1 MKKKIKR
8 YKLGGEDISTIID
21 SSLDLVTQNI
31 GRSNAVTGGDAA
43 MQSVQGVLSG
53 AASGASLGTAIMPG
67 IGTAIGAVGGA
78 VIGSIGKKGSVEQ
91 GGFYEDPTLNLG
103 TGLVGAFSNKGLR
116 EEYRE
121 LQDTARSHRAALANT
136 VSAQQKWNEKYDPY
150 VYTAAYGGQIPS
162 SLAYV
167 DDGETINTPNGN
179 IVEVPEKHQPVDSN
193 LVNLPEGSRI
203 LSNTLKVPG
212 TKKTYAKAYKE
223 MSSKKISKGKD
234 IFAENSRKLN
244 QMNDQ
249 MLHDHLFNLQELQKQ
264 GQKEYKNGLQEFQD
278 GGYVNWEK
286 GKKYKPGTVVKLNNR
301 FYTINQ
307 DGTMSL
313 NPKTDYKVRGDQFNN
328 ESVPYQKGTN
338 YTAGTIVNINGRN
351 YISNGD
357 GTFKAYSNE
366 QSYYGGNPFEIT
378 VTPKGVGA
386 WIRNTSNVESTTPE
400 QNTTQSYSDLQKLYD
415 NIAYGDLLN
424 DRMTVD
430 IPDYKVSVPNQSL
443 QSNSWGKATD
453 NTSIRVNNSTGVV
466 GKRQKNTFTKSEL
479 DNMNFGD
486 NATKPISK
494 SKVRKTQTPD
504 MSSVIGTELIGDDTI
519 MPTAAPLALNAT
531 SNFKMPNTLP
541 GDTTYNISD
550 ADRKRLR
557 REIRMD
563 KLKSTIGDIATS
575 IGDTLG
581 KLSPVISNLMA
592 KPERFDTVYNPYA
605 MQIADVMGKR
615 RYDINPALEQIRQNQ
630 AITNYNMDQ
639 LSPTTGAGMAYRLQ
653 NAVNTNRA
661 ISDLYSQKNNID
673 NQYIGDYA
681 NTLNNLGQQY
691 VQAKNLSTDL
701 NARSRAAA
709 RNINRAGYS
718 QFSNYLQ
725 NEELMRNL
733 YNRDMAT
740 LSLYDPFLESVFKTS
755 DYNNF
760 KKYIK

>member
-53 AASGASLGTAIMPG
+53 ASTGASLGSVIPG
-67 IGTAIGAVGGA
+67 VGTAIGAAAGA

-264 GQKEYKNGLQEFQD
+264 GKKEYKKGLEEFQW
-278 GGYVNWEK
+278 GGRSTGKVKWEYGNPSGIKYDKYTFFPKQKEQKRAKYV
-286 GKKYKPGTVVKLNNR
+286 GA
-301 FYTINQ
+301 
-307 DGTMSL
+307 
-313 NPKTDYKVRGDQFNN
+313 
-328 ESVPYQKGTN
+328 TN
-338 YTAGTIVNINGRN
+338 FPAEFTAGNTTYSYDDNAKTYKAIVNKKPN
-351 YISNGD
+351 
-357 GTFKAYSNE
+357 
-366 QSYYGGNPFEIT
+366 
-378 VTPKGVGA
+378 VT
-386 WIRNTSNVESTTPE
+386 N
-400 QNTTQSYSDLQKLYD
+400 
-415 NIAYGDLLN
+415 
-424 DRMTVD
+424 
-430 IPDYKVSVPNQSL
+430 
-443 QSNSWGKATD
+443 
-453 NTSIRVNNSTGVV
+453 
-466 GKRQKNTFTKSEL
+466 NTFTESEL
-479 DNMNFGD
+479 DKMQFND
-486 NATKPISK
+486 STPVNASTLASTSAKTVSKPRAR
-494 SKVRKTQTPD
+494 KVEAPD
-504 MSSVIGTELIGDDTI
+504 MSSAIGTEIIGDASI
-519 MPTAAPLALNAT
+519 
-531 SNFKMPNTLP
+531 MPNTVLP
-541 GDTTYNISD
+541 SIARTATVPTTITSPVEPKYNTSNTPNN
-550 ADRKRLR
+550 KN
-557 REIRMD
+557 
-563 KLKSTIGDIATS
+563 IGDI
-575 IGDTLG
+575 IGNIASGISNTLG
-581 KLSPVISNLMA
+581 KLSPVISNLIA

>member
-21 SSLDLVTQNI
+21 SSLKLATQNL
-31 GRSNAVTGGDAA
+31 GKSNATTGGDAA
-43 MQSVQGVLSG
+43 MESVQGVLSG

-264 GQKEYKNGLQEFQD
+264 GKKEYKKGLEEFQW
-278 GGYVNWEK
+278 GGRSTGKVKWEYGNPYEIKEGYGTTFMKQMPNIKNIPDLSDKDLSKGWEYQQYTPEEYVPS
-286 GKKYKPGTVVKLNNR
+286 GIKYDK
-301 FYTINQ
+301 YTFF
-307 DGTMSL
+307 
-313 NPKTDYKVRGDQFNN
+313 PK
-328 ESVPYQKGTN
+328 QKEQKRAKYIGATN
-338 YTAGTIVNINGRN
+338 FPTEFTAGNTTYSYDDNAKTYKAIVNKKPN
-351 YISNGD
+351 
-357 GTFKAYSNE
+357 
-366 QSYYGGNPFEIT
+366 
-378 VTPKGVGA
+378 VT
-386 WIRNTSNVESTTPE
+386 N
-400 QNTTQSYSDLQKLYD
+400 
-415 NIAYGDLLN
+415 
-424 DRMTVD
+424 
-430 IPDYKVSVPNQSL
+430 
-443 QSNSWGKATD
+443 
-453 NTSIRVNNSTGVV
+453 
-466 GKRQKNTFTKSEL
+466 NTFTESEL
-479 DNMNFGD
+479 DKMQFND
-486 NATKPISK
+486 STPVNAATSVNTSAKTVSKPRTR
-494 SKVRKTQTPD
+494 KVEAPD
-504 MSSVIGTELIGDDTI
+504 MSSAIGTEIIGDDTI
-519 MPTAAPLALNAT
+519 MPTAAPLALNST

-681 NTLNNLGQQY
+681 STLNNLGQQY

>member
-53 AASGASLGTAIMPG
+53 AASGASLGTTIMPG
-67 IGTAIGAVGGA
+67 IGTAIGAIGGA

-193 LVNLPEGSRI
+193 LVDLPEGSRI

-264 GQKEYKNGLQEFQD
+264 GKKEYKKGLEKFQWGGRSTGKVKWEYGNPYEVKEGYGTTFMKQMPNIKNIPDLSDKDLSKGWEYQQYTPEEYVPSGIKYDKYTFFPKQKEQKRAKYVGATNFHAEF
-278 GGYVNWEK
+278 
-286 GKKYKPGTVVKLNNR
+286 
-301 FYTINQ
+301 
-307 DGTMSL
+307 
-313 NPKTDYKVRGDQFNN
+313 
-328 ESVPYQKGTN
+328 
-338 YTAGTIVNINGRN
+338 TAGNTTYSYNDNAKTYKAIVN
-351 YISNGD
+351 
-357 GTFKAYSNE
+357 KK
-366 QSYYGGNPFEIT
+366 P
-378 VTPKGVGA
+378 
-386 WIRNTSNVESTTPE
+386 NV
-400 QNTTQSYSDLQKLYD
+400 
-415 NIAYGDLLN
+415 
-424 DRMTVD
+424 
-430 IPDYKVSVPNQSL
+430 
-443 QSNSWGKATD
+443 TD
-453 NTSIRVNNSTGVV
+453 NT
-466 GKRQKNTFTKSEL
+466 FTESEL
-479 DNMNFGD
+479 DKMQFND
-486 NATKPISK
+486 STPVNATTSASTSAKTVSKPK
-494 SKVRKTQTPD
+494 ARKVEAPD
-504 MSSVIGTELIGDDTI
+504 MSSAIGTEIIGDASI
-519 MPTAAPLALNAT
+519 
-531 SNFKMPNTLP
+531 MPNTVLP
-541 GDTTYNISD
+541 SIARKTTVPTTITSPVEPKYNTSNTPNN
-550 ADRKRLR
+550 KN
-557 REIRMD
+557 
-563 KLKSTIGDIATS
+563 IGDI
-575 IGDTLG
+575 IGNIASGISNTLG

-592 KPERFDTVYNPYA
+592 KPERFDTVYNPYT

-639 LSPTTGAGMAYRLQ
+639 LSPTTGSGMAYRLQ

>member
-53 AASGASLGTAIMPG
+53 ASTGASLGSVIPDV
-67 IGTAIGAVGGA
+67 GTAIGAAAGA

-116 EEYRE
+116 EKYRE

-249 MLHDHLFNLQELQKQ
+249 ILHDHLFNLQELQKQ
-264 GQKEYKNGLQEFQD
+264 GKKEYKKGLQEFWD
-278 GGYVNWEK
+278 GGYYIRN
-286 GKKYKPGTVVKLNNR
+286 GKKYKIGDTFNENGKRYLVSGGKGTLFAEEIPAEINPYADVDKLTSG
-301 FYTINQ
+301 YTYNEFTPKPINEYTYPEGLKFDPSFFPKKSEHYRLVNGKKHYFTGKYGEYKPIETVEQ
-307 DGTMSL
+307 SDKIKQYYGI
-313 NPKTDYKVRGDQFNN
+313 NPKQN
-328 ESVPYQKGTN
+328 
-338 YTAGTIVNINGRN
+338 
-351 YISNGD
+351 
-357 GTFKAYSNE
+357 
-366 QSYYGGNPFEIT
+366 
-378 VTPKGVGA
+378 
-386 WIRNTSNVESTTPE
+386 NTSKQNVTST
-400 QNTTQSYSDLQKLYD
+400 NK
-415 NIAYGDLLN
+415 I
-424 DRMTVD
+424 
-430 IPDYKVSVPNQSL
+430 
-443 QSNSWGKATD
+443 
-453 NTSIRVNNSTGVV
+453 NN
-466 GKRQKNTFTKSEL
+466 NNPTFTESEL
-479 DNMNFGD
+479 DKMQFNDSTPVSAVASANTS
-486 NATKPISK
+486 AKTISK
-494 SKVRKTQTPD
+494 PRARKIEAPD

-519 MPTAAPLALNAT
+519 MPTAAPLALNST
-531 SNFKMPNTLP
+531 SKFKIPNTLP

-550 ADRKRLR
+550 VDRKRLR

-581 KLSPVISNLMA
+581 KLSPVISNLMT

-639 LSPTTGAGMAYRLQ
+639 LSPTTGVGMAYRLQ